1 MSEGFSLGIAYFKI
15 LVSDSIFLSFLMNL
29 FNTNLKIDLKVKERS
44 QATTVL
50 TSGKYD
56 TSF

>member
-1 MSEGFSLGIAYFKI
+1 
-15 LVSDSIFLSFLMNL
+15 MNL
-29 FNTNLKIDLKVKERS
+29 FNTNIKIYLKVKERS

-56 TSF
+56 TSFQNSYTDSMENSALSFNPGSSN